1 MEGRAWATRCVSVR
15 RDHGQAYA
23 LKLLANAMSSDP
35 SSTFGRIL
43 PAAVFQRI
51 VLALD
56 KTAQCINE
64 QTLIFTET
72 DFSDCSNS
80 EPDVMHRFLLVIS
93 RPFSALLKGTP
104 VSLEAASLSQGNPV
118 PAGQTTTY
126 QTQLF
131 FEPQAIATF
140 LASLQAQLTSN
151 PHLSHQLTQAH
162 QLLHPNQADIQ
173 SQFTLQLVDILTAT
187 VESTPLPDCVLPTSA
202 QDAAL
207 LPDQEQVFTQ
217 VATQIR
223 RTQEL
228 SLILETT
235 IQQVCGYLQADR
247 LIIYEFEPETSQTQF
262 VAEQDE
268 NLAKVVCGRIT
279 YEARANPS
287 IPRVLYLSE
296 GTQCFI
302 GVPDYREK
310 YRQGA
315 TQAVADVNTTYAQV
329 PCLVDF
335 LEWAQIRAK
344 LVVPIVVQ
352 EDLWGL
358 LIAHQCSGPRQ
369 WQDSETRFM
378 RCIAELM
385 AIAIYQT
392 KLYGHLQQQA
402 QTLEQRVVERTQ
414 ELHDTL
420 TAAQTANLAKTEFLA
435 AMSHEL
441 RTPLTAII
449 GMATTLLRLPNDSRR
464 DRLLPLEK
472 QQDYLKIIRNS
483 GEHLLELIN
492 DILDLSQLEAGRT
505 ILDVKEFSLF
515 QVASE
520 SLHTLREKAEQ
531 NQIHLELDLKLTSP
545 TLASRTSTEKK
556 SQSDRFVADPRR
568 VKQILFNLLSNA
580 IKFTPEGGRVT
591 LRVWVERGRAVL
603 QVEDTGIGIPRDK
616 FSLLFQKFQQLD
628 TSYHRQYGG
637 TGLGL
642 ALTKQLVELHGG
654 QIEVESTVNA
664 GSTFT
669 VVLPA
674 QPLTSRKGNPKP
686 SGSLDFQPAEKR
698 IILIEKYEAIAHL
711 LCDLLT
717 AAGHQVIWMVDG
729 MTALQQIELL
739 KPEVVI
745 VSTQLTGMSTS
756 EILQRLRQEN
766 PGWPA
771 KVLVLTT
778 ADIPEAKRREWQ
790 LEGAD
795 DCITLPIAHPEEVL
809 DKVQ

>member
-1 MEGRAWATRCVSVR
+1 MEGQVWVTRCVSVR

-35 SSTFGRIL
+35 SSTFSRTV
-43 PAAVFQRI
+43 PAAVFQQI
-51 VLALD
+51 ALALD
-56 KTAQCINE
+56 KTAQCISE
-64 QTLIFTET
+64 QTWMFTEA
-72 DFSDCSNS
+72 DFFDGNPPTRQDAMQRVC
-80 EPDVMHRFLLVIS
+80 LLIS
-93 RPFSALLKGTP
+93 RPFSALLKGVP
-104 VSLEAASLSQGNPV
+104 VALGNELV
-118 PAGQTTTY
+118 PSGSTVPQVSTY
-126 QTQLF
+126 QIQLI
-131 FEPQAIATF
+131 FESEAIAAFLTRLHAQ
-140 LASLQAQLTSN
+140 LASNPRLSN
-151 PHLSHQLTQAH
+151 QLTQAH
-162 QLLHPNQADIQ
+162 QCLHPNRADLQ
-173 SQFTLQLVDILTAT
+173 SQFTLQLVDILTAASELSSP
-187 VESTPLPDCVLPTSA
+187 VECVLSKLSG
-202 QDAAL
+202 QDSAL

-235 IQQVCGYLQADR
+235 LQQVCAYLQADR
-247 LIIYEFEPETSQTQF
+247 LIIYQFEPET
-262 VAEQDE
+262 
-268 NLAKVVCGRIT
+268 LAPQNQPALNRHKSSAHLVCGRIT
-279 YEARANPS
+279 YEARANS
-287 IPRVLYLSE
+287 SVPRVLHLSE
-296 GTQCFI
+296 GSQCFI

-315 TQAVADVNTTYAQV
+315 TQAVADIHETYAQA
-329 PCLVDF
+329 PCLVEF
-335 LEWAQIRAK
+335 LQWAQIRAK

-392 KLYGHLQQQA
+392 KLYSHLQQQA

-420 TAAQTANLAKTEFLA
+420 TAAQTANSAKTEFLA

-472 QQDYLKIIRNS
+472 QQEYLKIIRNS

-515 QVASE
+515 QLASE
-520 SLHTLREKAEQ
+520 SLHTLREKADQ
-531 NQIHLELDLKLTSP
+531 NQIHLELDLNLNPHSAAKGRAP
-545 TLASRTSTEKK
+545 
-556 SQSDRFVADPRR
+556 SDRFVADPQR

-580 IKFTPEGGRVT
+580 IKFTPQGGRVT
-591 LRVWVERGRAVL
+591 LRVWVDVGRAIL
-603 QVEDTGIGIPRDK
+603 QVEDTGIGIPKDK

-628 TSYHRQYGG
+628 TSYHRQYEG

-654 QIEVESTVNA
+654 QIEIESTVNV

-674 QPLTSRKGNPKP
+674 QPLTSRKGTLKSSNFLK
-686 SGSLDFQPAEKR
+686 LQPTERR

-717 AAGHQVIWMVDG
+717 AAGHQVIWMIDG

-745 VSTQLTGMSTS
+745 VSTQLTGMGTS
-756 EILQRLRQEN
+756 EILQQLRQEHLN
-766 PGWPA
+766 HPF
-771 KVLVLTT
+771 KVLVLATT
-778 ADIPEAKRREWQ
+778 QDPEIQCRQWRS
-790 LEGAD
+790 EGAD
-795 DCITLPIAHPEEVL
+795 DCITLPIVHPEEVL

>member
-1 MEGRAWATRCVSVR
+1 MEGQVWVTRCVSVR

-35 SSTFGRIL
+35 SSTLSRIV
-43 PAAVFQRI
+43 PAAVFQQI
-51 VLALD
+51 ALALD
-56 KTAQCINE
+56 KTAQCICE
-64 QTLIFTET
+64 QTWMFTET
-72 DFSDCSNS
+72 DFFNGKTSTRQDA
-80 EPDVMHRFLLVIS
+80 MQRFCLIIS
-93 RPFSALLKGTP
+93 HPFSALLKGVP
-104 VSLEAASLSQGNPV
+104 VALGNELAPSGSTIPQVSTYQIQLIFEPEAIAAFLTSLHAQLPSNPSLSN
-118 PAGQTTTY
+118 
-126 QTQLF
+126 
-131 FEPQAIATF
+131 
-140 LASLQAQLTSN
+140 
-151 PHLSHQLTQAH
+151 QLTQAR
-162 QLLHPNQADIQ
+162 QCLHPNSPDLQ
-173 SQFTLQLVDILTAT
+173 SQFTLQLVDILTTASELT
-187 VESTPLPDCVLPTSA
+187 SPVECVLSKLSG
-202 QDAAL
+202 QDSAL

-235 IQQVCGYLQADR
+235 LQQVCAYLQADR
-247 LIIYEFEPETSQTQF
+247 LIIYQFEPETSVPQTQP
-262 VAEQDE
+262 ALNRHKNSAQ
-268 NLAKVVCGRIT
+268 LVCGRIT
-279 YEARANPS
+279 YEARANS
-287 IPRVLYLSE
+287 SVPRVLHLSE
-296 GTQCFI
+296 GSQCFI

-315 TQAVADVNTTYAQV
+315 TQAVADIHDTYTQA
-329 PCLVDF
+329 PCLVEF
-335 LEWAQIRAK
+335 LQWAQIRAK

-392 KLYGHLQQQA
+392 KLYSHLQQQA

-420 TAAQTANLAKTEFLA
+420 TAAQTANSAKTEFLA

-449 GMATTLLRLPNDSRR
+449 GMATTLLRLPNDARR

-472 QQDYLKIIRNS
+472 QQEYLKIIRNS

-515 QVASE
+515 QLASE
-520 SLHTLREKAEQ
+520 SLQTLREKANQ
-531 NQIHLELDLKLTSP
+531 NQIHLELDLNLNPHSVGKRSAP
-545 TLASRTSTEKK
+545 
-556 SQSDRFVADPRR
+556 SDRFVADPQR

-580 IKFTPEGGRVT
+580 IKFTPQGGRVT
-591 LRVWVERGRAVL
+591 LRVWADVGRAIL
-603 QVEDTGIGIPRDK
+603 QVEDTGIGIPKDK
-616 FSLLFQKFQQLD
+616 FALLFQKFQQLD
-628 TSYHRQYGG
+628 TSYHRQYEG

-654 QIEVESTVNA
+654 QIEIESTVNV

-674 QPLTSRKGNPKP
+674 QPLTSRKGNSK
-686 SGSLDFQPAEKR
+686 SSNSLTFQPAERR

-717 AAGHQVIWMVDG
+717 TAGHQVIWMVDG

-745 VSTQLTGMSTS
+745 ISTQLTGMGTS
-756 EILQRLRQEN
+756 EILQRLRQEHLN
-766 PGWPA
+766 QPF
-771 KVLVLTT
+771 KVLVLATT
-778 ADIPEAKRREWQ
+778 KDPEVQCRQWRS
-790 LEGAD
+790 EGAD
-795 DCITLPIAHPEEVL
+795 DCITLPIVHPEEVL